1 VIGVELG
8 TINMQ
13 LYAVTLIAN
22 RISALGLIG
31 SAITAVHGM
40 TIIETVVQNAAL
52 NAQVNESCT
61 IRAG

>member
-1 VIGVELG
+1 VIGAELG
-8 TINMQ
+8 TINTQ

-31 SAITAVHGM
+31 SAITAVRGM
-40 TIIETVVQNAAL
+40 TIIETVAQNAAL
-52 NAQVNESCT
+52 NAQVKESCT